1 MPERRL
7 RAGAPERAAPSPA
20 IRRLRRLRISLTLL
34 FTVVMALG
42 LAALA
47 LVVIHKDSEARMDSL
62 EGVMGRRV
70 SGSSRLIYYSNRG
83 KLRLDGLRDDDLTA
97 GSPEVRAFAGTG
109 ANPRQVFAGVRH
121 KLPLDYA
128 QLAAIVHRATATEGL
143 VGTTVTDRDGTRV
156 RLLAGPY
163 YRDPNGNAGGAVV
176 SAASLAGIE
185 SEHRELVL
193 TIVLGCAGLL
203 LLAALAGYLLAGR
216 SLRPAARGLAE
227 QEALLADAA
236 HELRTPIASIRATL
250 EAAQLEP
257 AGARAAIE
265 SARATSARMGDTL
278 DALLAWARL
287 EAGAERADPS
297 ELRLDQLVEDVAGEV
312 DPAGRIAVEVEPV
325 VVLGDPILIRVAVR
339 NLLDNALRHGVGTGD
354 GPAATVTVAAG
365 AVAVADRGPGMPE
378 AERGG
383 EELTRFRSASP
394 GGSGLGLS
402 IAARI
407 AELHG
412 GELTVRDREAGGS
425 ELVISFGIAPT
436 ELAPD
441 RAGTSPTEV

>member
-7 RAGAPERAAPSPA
+7 RAGAPEREAPSPA

-121 KLPLDYA
+121 KLPLSYA

-143 VGTTVTDRDGTRV
+143 VGATVTDRDGTRV

-176 SAASLAGIE
+176 SAASLAKIE

-193 TIVLGCAGLL
+193 TIVLGCVGLL

-216 SLRPAARGLAE
+216 SLRPAARALAE

-257 AGARAAIE
+257 AGANAAIE
-265 SARATSARMGDTL
+265 SARATSAAHGRH
-278 DALLAWARL
+278 ARRAARL
-287 EAGAERADPS
+287 GPAGSGRRADRPV
-297 ELRLDQLVEDVAGEV
+297 RAAPR
-312 DPAGRIAVEVEPV
+312 PAGRGRRRRGRSGRADRR
-325 VVLGDPILIRVAVR
+325 GGGAGRRDRRSDPDPGR
-339 NLLDNALRHGVGTGD
+339 
-354 GPAATVTVAAG
+354 GPQPPRQRAAT
-365 AVAVADRGPGMPE
+365 RG
-378 AERGG
+378 
-383 EELTRFRSASP
+383 
-394 GGSGLGLS
+394 
-402 IAARI
+402 
-407 AELHG
+407 
-412 GELTVRDREAGGS
+412 RDRA
-425 ELVISFGIAPT
+425 
-436 ELAPD
+436 
-441 RAGTSPTEV
+441 RARRRRSRSPPAR